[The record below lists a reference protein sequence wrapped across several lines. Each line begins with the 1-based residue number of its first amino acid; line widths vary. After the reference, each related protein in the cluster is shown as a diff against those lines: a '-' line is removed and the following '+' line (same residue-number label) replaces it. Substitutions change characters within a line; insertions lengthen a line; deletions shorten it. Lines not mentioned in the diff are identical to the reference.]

1 MSSPYNLPLI
11 ENCLICSL
19 RDQNFFC
26 SLGPKAMEEFNKINF
41 STTFPAGASLFV
53 EGQSPRGVFLVCQ
66 GQVKLSLNSA
76 EGKTLILKMAKPG
89 ELLGLHACVSG
100 TAYEMSAET
109 AQPCQVN
116 FINRQDFLKFLNR
129 HGDACMK
136 AAEHLSHTCHDAVE
150 LIRTLGLSH
159 SAGERLAR
167 LLLEMSAGAKPDKNS
182 GSRVKVALSHEEIAQ
197 IIGTSRETVT
207 RLLSEFRK
215 KKLAELKGSTLH
227 IHDRA
232 GLERLVGA

>member
-11 ENCLICSL
+11 ENCLICQL

-26 SLGPKAMEEFNKINF
+26 SLGPQALDDFQKINF
-41 STTFPAGASLFV
+41 STAYPAGATLFV
-53 EGQSPRGVFLVCQ
+53 EGQTARGVFLVCQ
-66 GQVKLSLNSA
+66 GQVKLSLSSA
-76 EGKTLILKMAKPG
+76 DGRTLILKMSKPG

-100 TAYEMSAET
+100 LPYEMTAET

-116 FINRQDFLKFLNR
+116 FISRQDFLKFLNR

-167 LLLEMSAGAKPDKNS
+167 LLLEMSLAAKPARN
-182 GSRVKVALSHEEIAQ
+182 GPTRIKVALSHEEIAQ

-215 KKLAELKGSTLH
+215 KKLADLKGSTLV
-227 IHDRA
+227 IQDRA